1 MRYTTREVTYI
12 AMFVALSILSVYIAR
27 IIPAIPILGVGV
39 PLSFMPLISALSGM
53 FLGVRGGVTAMVL
66 YMMMGL
72 IGLPVF
78 AGGSGGP
85 GSVFSPT
92 FGFIIGYSGAA
103 LVAAIIFR
111 RRPTPVVASLAA
123 LFALAPIYV
132 IGIVYMDIIMH
143 VVLKTPA
150 TLLGL
155 TLSMTPFLIKDI
167 VVNTLIGALASTL
180 IRRLPSIDLEGQT
193 FTPQD

>member
-12 AMFVALSILSVYIAR
+12 AMFVALSVLSVYIAR
-27 IIPAIPILGVGV
+27 IIPAVPILGVSV

-53 FLGVRGGVTAMVL
+53 FLGVRGGVTAMLL
-66 YMMMGL
+66 YMVMGL

-103 LVAAIIFR
+103 YLAAILYR
-111 RRPTPVVASLAA
+111 RRPSPLVASLAA
-123 LFALAPIYV
+123 LLALLPIYV
-132 IGIVYMDIIMH
+132 IGIVYMDVILNG
-143 VVLKTPA
+143 VLHTPA
-150 TLLGL
+150 TLTGL
-155 TLSMTPFLIKDI
+155 TLSMVPFLIKDI
-167 VVNTLIGALASTL
+167 VVNVLVGGLAATLM
-180 IRRLPSIDLEGQT
+180 RRLPNVDLQSSA
-193 FTPQD
+193 PSQHD